1 MATFH
6 QQVLR
11 VKDMDYFPM
20 VMVANKCDLEKE
32 RQVSTMEGYA
42 MAKKIGCPF
51 VETSAKQRI
60 NVDEASM
67 TLFAKS
73 GGLCGT
79 NPLST
84 MLLPQVLLLVRR
96 VLLHISAK
104 MVKRKAVKDV
114 SSFNVPQVILTSGIH
129 LIVR

>member
-1 MATFH
+1 
-6 QQVLR
+6 
-11 VKDMDYFPM
+11 
-20 VMVANKCDLEKE
+20 
-32 RQVSTMEGYA
+32 
-42 MAKKIGCPF
+42 
-51 VETSAKQRI
+51 
-60 NVDEASM
+60 M

-114 SSFNVPQVILTSGIH
+114 SSFNVPQVILTSGID